1 MNKKWIVYYIEGKD
15 EDLVSGKREVSASTR
30 GIAKRKIEND
40 NRIVTLVERAK
51 PIRQRKIH

>member
-15 EDLVSGKREVSASTR
+15 EYLVSGKREVSASTG

-40 NRIVTLVERAK
+40 NRIVTSVERAK